1 MLKKIKIFLIFLVLL
16 LILIILIK
24 LLEKK
29 PVNYSEKVFKNTNNL
44 ETKTFRTFYEGTS
57 FYDNALVSGE
67 KQKKYFVEQVLAGIT
82 PHHLIVADKIA
93 AFFLGLTDEKIDSVI
108 LLSPDHF
115 NSNKEDITVLD
126 IDWQT
131 PYGIIRNDQ
140 VISAEIVSYSDSFSY
155 SSDDNFEKEHG
166 INYLLPFIKKIFPEI
181 KVTSILI
188 NKKASK
194 QSLDKL
200 SEAINSAVKNK
211 KVLVVGS
218 IDFSHDAPAEVADQR
233 DIISNEV
240 ISLLDL
246 DNYQKISADCPQ
258 IAYVIMK
265 YVKDKQARPE
275 LLWHTNSSRLTGKP
289 EIDGVSHNF
298 YYFLKK

>member
-131 PYGIIRNDQ
+131 PYGIIT
-140 VISAEIVSYSDSFSY
+140 VSYTHLRAHETDSY
-155 SSDDNFEKEHG
+155 LVCRLLLEK
-166 INYLLPFIKKIFPEI
+166 
-181 KVTSILI
+181 
-188 NKKASK
+188 
-194 QSLDKL
+194 
-200 SEAINSAVKNK
+200 
-211 KVLVVGS
+211 
-218 IDFSHDAPAEVADQR
+218 
-233 DIISNEV
+233 
-240 ISLLDL
+240 
-246 DNYQKISADCPQ
+246 
-258 IAYVIMK
+258 
-265 YVKDKQARPE
+265 
-275 LLWHTNSSRLTGKP
+275 
-289 EIDGVSHNF
+289 
-298 YYFLKK
+298 